1 MKKRMTK
8 ILAAGMAL
16 ALMVGTFAY
25 FTDRVDHKATGTS
38 GNVQIESTA
47 FAGANDANVLVDRDG
62 NDNLNPG
69 DVRDLTFTVSN
80 LGNKA
85 VDIRHTIKLTVLDQ
99 ATNALA
105 LTEEKK
111 AEGDAHGQA
120 EFDIYKAGDVTYS
133 DKAGY
138 VINND
143 ATPAFSSDSVT
154 DTLGASRT
162 VDGNTITYTFADTTL
177 LGKKGAANS
186 ERNENAALAADTDV
200 AGFIDVND
208 TQDAVTYK
216 YVLVFRNTSLN
227 KFMNSGIQIDMVVE
241 AKQHYNTNDT
251 WATVATQSFTA
262 GNLTINAVPTHAED
276 TVNGTSVVANNG
288 IAAHDAI
295 KGAATKNVYVGA

>member
-1 MKKRMTK
+1 MKKRINK
-8 ILAAGMAL
+8 ILAGAMAL
-16 ALMVGTFAY
+16 CLMVGTFAY
-25 FTDRVDHKATGTS
+25 FTDRVEHKATGTS

-80 LGNKA
+80 MGNKA
-85 VDIRHTIKLTVLDQ
+85 VDIRHTIKLTVTDKAGAALD
-99 ATNALA
+99 
-105 LTEEKK
+105 LT
-111 AEGDAHGQA
+111 AIDGQA
-120 EFDIYKAGDVTYS
+120 EFDIYKYGDVTYT

-138 VINND
+138 VIAEN
-143 ATPAFSSDSVT
+143 AKPVFSSDSVT
-154 DTLGASRT
+154 NTLGASRT
-162 VDGNTITYTFADTTL
+162 LTGNTITYTFADTTL
-177 LGKKGAANS
+177 LGKEGAANS
-186 ERNENAALAADTDV
+186 ERVENTALAADTDV
-200 AGFIDVND
+200 EGFIDVND
-208 TQDAVTYK
+208 TKDAVTYK

-251 WATVATQSFTA
+251 WATVAVQEFTA

-295 KGAATKNVYVGA
+295 TGTATKNLMG

>member
-1 MKKRMTK
+1 MKKRLSK
-8 ILAAGMAL
+8 ILAGAMAL
-16 ALMVGTFAY
+16 CLLVGTFAY
-25 FTDRVDHKATGTS
+25 FTDRVEHKATGTS

-62 NDNLNPG
+62 KDNLNPG

-80 LGNKA
+80 MGNKA
-85 VDIRHTIKLTVLDQ
+85 VDIRHTIKLVAEDSTG
-99 ATNALA
+99 AALA
-105 LTEEKK
+105 LTEE
-111 AEGDAHGQA
+111 AGQA
-120 EFDIYKAGDVTYS
+120 EFDIYKYGDVTYTA
-133 DKAGY
+133 KAGY
-138 VINND
+138 VIAD
-143 ATPAFSSDSVT
+143 QAKPVFSSDSVT
-154 DTLGASRT
+154 NTLGASRT

-177 LGKKGAANS
+177 LGKEGAANS
-186 ERNENAALAADTDV
+186 ERVENANLTADTDV
-200 AGFIDVND
+200 EGFIDVND
-208 TQDAVTYK
+208 TKDAVTYK

-276 TVNGTSVVANNG
+276 TVGNATAGDNG

-295 KGAATKNVYVGA
+295 KGTATKNLLD

>member
-1 MKKRMTK
+1 MKKRLSK
-8 ILAAGMAL
+8 IMAGAMAL
-16 ALMVGTFAY
+16 CLLVGTFAY
-25 FTDRVDHKATGTS
+25 FTDRVEHKATGTS

-47 FAGANDANVLVDRDG
+47 FAGANNANVLVDRDG

-80 LGNKA
+80 MGNKA

-99 ATNALA
+99 AKNALA
-105 LTEEKK
+105 LTEE
-111 AEGDAHGQA
+111 AGQA
-120 EFDIYKAGDVTYS
+120 EFDIYKAGDVTYT

-138 VINND
+138 VIAEN
-143 ATPAFSSDSVT
+143 AKPVFSSDSVT

-162 VDGNTITYTFADTTL
+162 LTGNTITYTFADTTL
-177 LGKKGAANS
+177 LGKEGAANS
-186 ERNENAALAADTDV
+186 ERAENAALTADTDV

-208 TQDAVTYK
+208 TKDAVTYK

-251 WATVATQSFTA
+251 WATVAVQEFTA

-295 KGAATKNVYVGA
+295 KGTATKNVYVGA

>member
-1 MKKRMTK
+1 MKKRLSK
-8 ILAAGMAL
+8 ILAGAMAL
-16 ALMVGTFAY
+16 CLLVGTFAY
-25 FTDRVDHKATGTS
+25 FTDRVEHKATGTS

-80 LGNKA
+80 MGNKA
-85 VDIRHTIKLTVLDQ
+85 VDIRHTIKLVAKDSTG
-99 ATNALA
+99 AALA
-105 LTEEKK
+105 LTEE
-111 AEGDAHGQA
+111 AGQA
-120 EFDIYKAGDVTYS
+120 EFDIYKYGDVTYTA
-133 DKAGY
+133 KAGY
-138 VINND
+138 VI
-143 ATPAFSSDSVT
+143 AGQAKPVFSSDSVT
-154 DTLGASRT
+154 NTLGASRT

-177 LGKKGAANS
+177 LGKEGAANS
-186 ERNENAALAADTDV
+186 ERVENAALAADTDV
-200 AGFIDVND
+200 EGFIDVND
-208 TQDAVTYK
+208 TKDAVTYK

-276 TVNGTSVVANNG
+276 TVGNATAGDNG

-295 KGAATKNVYVGA
+295 KGTATKNLLG

>member
-1 MKKRMTK
+1 MKKRLSK
-8 ILAAGMAL
+8 IMAGAMAL
-16 ALMVGTFAY
+16 CLLVGTFAY
-25 FTDRVDHKATGTS
+25 FTDRVEHKATGTS

-47 FAGANDANVLVDRDG
+47 FAGANAANVLVDRDG

-80 LGNKA
+80 MGNKA
-85 VDIRHTIKLTVLDQ
+85 VDIRHTIKLT
-99 ATNALA
+99 ATDKAGADLA
-105 LTEEKK
+105 LTEE
-111 AEGDAHGQA
+111 AGQA
-120 EFDIYKAGDVTYS
+120 EFDIYKAGDVTYT

-138 VINND
+138 VIAENVK
-143 ATPAFSSDSVT
+143 PVFSSDSVT
-154 DTLGASRT
+154 NTLGASRT
-162 VDGNTITYTFADTTL
+162 LTGNTITYTFADTTL
-177 LGKKGAANS
+177 LGKEGAANS
-186 ERNENAALAADTDV
+186 ERVENAALAADTDV
-200 AGFIDVND
+200 EGFIDVND
-208 TQDAVTYK
+208 TKDAVTYK

-251 WATVATQSFTA
+251 WATVAVQEFTA

-295 KGAATKNVYVGA
+295 KGTATKNVYVGA